1 MTSGRHDHGMRM
13 RKELRWLLWGLWLVC
28 LVVAVWFVVAVIMLW
43 VDGMQLNQLQN

>member
-1 MTSGRHDHGMRM
+1 MRM